1 MLLVE
6 LVLLLSCFHLV
17 SCNNTLSDTLVPGQ
31 LLSFSA
37 GHTLVSK
44 QGKFELGFFSPAGA
58 SDKLFIGIWYSNI
71 KTKTVVWIANRDNP
85 IRPPFNNSHLEL
97 SDGNL
102 QLLDARTQR
111 VWNSNLSA
119 ASAYVIRAVL
129 LDSGNLC
136 LTNGNDTQWQSFDY
150 PTDTWLPGAM
160 IGFDKTTNT
169 LQKLTSWRNL
179 NDPASGSYSL
189 QLGPNQNGELVVQRN
204 LQEQWWRSEPW
215 NEGGFAILAQQNRYK
230 NLFNF
235 SYNPAEDSKYIT
247 YNVFGEFDISRIVLE
262 FNGSMKQWFWSKD
275 HQNWQVVWS
284 GPTGNCDRINHCGA
298 FGICDMNA
306 YPPCECLQGYEPKLK
321 LDWDINDYSGG
332 CVRKI
337 PLQCD
342 NNNKGYVRMQN
353 VKLPA
358 SSESMQVGNDQIC
371 EYICSSNC
379 SCNAYSYSTSGE
391 CLLWNGDLIDL
402 SRIPNNSRQVV
413 FNIKLSE
420 RSNKGKKKPLLV
432 GLAASITSAIFL
444 CGTCCYF
451 LWRTKLKEK
460 GILGKKKFREILL
473 FESAT
478 DLSKPGTSSN
488 KGQQKKCAVE
498 LKFFKLREL
507 KAVTDNFSPHNKVGE
522 GGFGSVFKGQLLDGQ
537 KIAVKRLSTQSQLG
551 INEFKTEALLIPKL
565 QHRNLVRFLGC
576 CVEDEEKMLIDE
588 YMPNKSLDYFI
599 FDESRKS
606 LLDWKKRYEIII
618 GIARGILYLH
628 QDSRLRIIHRDLKA
642 SNILLDEDMNPKISD
657 FGTARIFSGNQN
669 EDKTNRVVGTYA
681 YMSPEYARAGLFSIK
696 SDVFSFGVIL
706 LEIISGT
713 KNRVSYTSDSPPN
726 LIRRAW
732 ELWNDGKAFELVDP
746 SIVDSCSSEEA
757 LRCILVGLL
766 CLQLN
771 AADRPTMSTI
781 LYMLRI
787 EATVPSPKQP
797 FITPNSD
804 SIITEITSSSINE
817 VTITAPDVR

>member
-1 MLLVE
+1 
-6 LVLLLSCFHLV
+6 
-17 SCNNTLSDTLVPGQ
+17 
-31 LLSFSA
+31 
-37 GHTLVSK
+37 
-44 QGKFELGFFSPAGA
+44 
-58 SDKLFIGIWYSNI
+58 
-71 KTKTVVWIANRDNP
+71 
-85 IRPPFNNSHLEL
+85 
-97 SDGNL
+97 
-102 QLLDARTQR
+102 
-111 VWNSNLSA
+111 
-119 ASAYVIRAVL
+119 
-129 LDSGNLC
+129 
-136 LTNGNDTQWQSFDY
+136 
-150 PTDTWLPGAM
+150 
-160 IGFDKTTNT
+160 
-169 LQKLTSWRNL
+169 
-179 NDPASGSYSL
+179 
-189 QLGPNQNGELVVQRN
+189 
-204 LQEQWWRSEPW
+204 
-215 NEGGFAILAQQNRYK
+215 
-230 NLFNF
+230 
-235 SYNPAEDSKYIT
+235 
-247 YNVFGEFDISRIVLE
+247 
-262 FNGSMKQWFWSKD
+262 
-275 HQNWQVVWS
+275 
-284 GPTGNCDRINHCGA
+284 
-298 FGICDMNA
+298 
-306 YPPCECLQGYEPKLK
+306 
-321 LDWDINDYSGG
+321 
-332 CVRKI
+332 
-337 PLQCD
+337 
-342 NNNKGYVRMQN
+342 
-353 VKLPA
+353 
-358 SSESMQVGNDQIC
+358 MQVGNDQIC
-371 EYICSSNC
+371 EYICSSDC

-537 KIAVKRLSTQSQLG
+537 KIAVKRLSTQSQQG
-551 INEFKTEALLIPKL
+551 ISEFKTEALLIAKL

-576 CVEDEEKMLIDE
+576 CVEDEEKMLIYE

-669 EDKTNRVVGTYA
+669 EDKTNRVVRTYA

-713 KNRVSYTSDSPPN
+713 KNTVSYTSDSPPN

-732 ELWNDGKAFELVDP
+732 ELWNDGKAFELVDS

>member
-1 MLLVE
+1 MKII
-6 LVLLLSCFHLV
+6 LVLLLSYFYLV
-17 SCNNTLSDTLVPGQ
+17 SCNSTHSDTLLPGQ
-31 LLSFSA
+31 SFSFSA
-37 GHTLVSK
+37 EDTLVSK
-44 QGKFELGFFSPAGA
+44 QGKFELGFFCPGNCE
-58 SDKLFIGIWYSNI
+58 KLFIGIWYTNI
-71 KTKTVVWIANRDNP
+71 KPKTVVWIANRDNP

-102 QLLDARTQR
+102 QLLDARKQR
-111 VWNSNLSA
+111 VWSSSLSTP
-119 ASAYVIRAVL
+119 SAYANKAVL
-129 LDSGNLC
+129 LDSGNLV
-136 LTNGNDTQWQSFDY
+136 LTNGIDRQWQSFNY

-160 IGFDKTTNT
+160 IGFNKSKNT
-169 LQKLTSWRNL
+169 LQKLTSWRDL

-189 QLGPNQNGELVVQRN
+189 QLGQNQNGELVVQHN
-204 LQEQWWRSEPW
+204 FQEEWRSGPW
-215 NEGGFAILAQQNRYK
+215 NEGGFAILAQQNYYK
-230 NLFNF
+230 DLFDF
-235 SYNPAEDSKYIT
+235 SYDPTEYSKYIT
-247 YNVFGEFDISRIVLE
+247 YNVFDESDISRIVLE

-275 HQNWQVVWS
+275 HQSWQLVWS
-284 GPTGNCDRINHCGA
+284 RSTDNCDQINFCGA

-306 YPPCECLQGYEPKLK
+306 SSPCECLKGYEPKFK
-321 LDWDINDYSGG
+321 SDWDIRNYSGG

-337 PLQCD
+337 PMQCGS
-342 NNNKGYVRMQN
+342 NNKKFVRMLN
-353 VKLPA
+353 VKLPVP
-358 SSESMQVGNDQIC
+358 SESMKGGNDQIC

-379 SCNAYSYSTSGE
+379 SCNAYAYSNSEE
-391 CLLWNGDLIDL
+391 CLLWYSDLIDL
-402 SRIPNNSRQVV
+402 SRLPNNSSQVE
-413 FNIKLSE
+413 FNIKLFE
-420 RSNKGKKKPLLV
+420 RSNKGKKKLLLV
-432 GLAASITSAIFL
+432 ALVVSITSASFV

-451 LWRTKLKEK
+451 LWRIKLKEK
-460 GILGKKKFREILL
+460 GILGRKKFREMLL
-473 FESAT
+473 SKSAT
-478 DLSKPGTSSN
+478 NLSKPGTSS
-488 KGQQKKCAVE
+488 KMGQEKKCSIE
-498 LKFFKLREL
+498 LKFFELREL
-507 KAVTDNFSPHNKVGE
+507 KAVTDNFSPDNKLGE
-522 GGFGSVFKGQLLDGQ
+522 GGFGPVFKGQLSDGQ
-537 KIAVKRLSTQSQLG
+537 KIAVKRLSTQSQQG
-551 INEFKTEALLIPKL
+551 ISEFKTEVLLIAKL

-576 CVEDEEKMLIDE
+576 CEEDEEKMLIYE

-606 LLDWKKRYEIII
+606 LLDWRRRYEIII

-669 EDKTNRVVGTYA
+669 EAKTLRVVGTYA
-681 YMSPEYARAGLFSIK
+681 YMSPEYARAGLFSVK

-706 LEIISGT
+706 LEVISG
-713 KNRVSYTSDSPPN
+713 KRNMVSYNSDSPPN

-746 SIVDSCSSEEA
+746 SIVDSCPSEEA

-781 LYMLRI
+781 LSMLSI

-804 SIITEITSSSINE
+804 LITTETASSSINE
-817 VTITAPDVR
+817 VTITAPYVR